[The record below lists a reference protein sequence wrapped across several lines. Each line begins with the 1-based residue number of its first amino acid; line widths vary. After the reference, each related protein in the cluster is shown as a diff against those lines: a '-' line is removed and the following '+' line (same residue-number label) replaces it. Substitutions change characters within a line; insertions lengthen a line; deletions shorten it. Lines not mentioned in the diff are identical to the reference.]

1 MSQQKRTE
9 MNTSDAGSPMDGNAA
24 YEQSSPLGTIDIGRR
39 SLHLSKA
46 GVAKSC
52 WICGGAVSLE
62 SCKADE
68 NGHAVHETC
77 YVARV
82 KLSSLR

>member
-9 MNTSDAGSPMDGNAA
+9 MNTSDVGSPIGGNAA
-24 YEQSSPLGTIDIGRR
+24 YEQSAPRSNIDIGRR

-68 NGHAVHETC
+68 NGHAVHEVC